1 MTLHIALGIGAGL
14 AAALLFAAVGA
25 QSLPAVMLMY
35 LAPLPILIVSL
46 GWHHLLGLL
55 ALSSG
60 ALAVSLALTPSAG
73 LAFALGPALSAWL
86 LAYLALLVRPGT
98 ATASNDNG
106 RGDERWYP
114 LGYLLLWL
122 GMAGALIGLS
132 SLVAATGGDYERY
145 RSTLE
150 QAAGSLVRREAG
162 IGRGGPLPQT
172 LGVPGG
178 DFVQLMV
185 GLAPA
190 LLGSMLTLILTVNLW
205 LAAKAVMVSGRLARP
220 WPDVAATRMP
230 VAAVIGLAA
239 AFLLARAGGFA
250 GIAGVAL
257 VGGLTMAFA
266 MQGLAVVHWA
276 SRGRPGRTALLTV
289 AYGLTFLIGYIFLPA
304 FALLGIA
311 DSALPLRRGLGPRP
325 PSST

>member
-1 MTLHIALGIGAGL
+1 MTLHVALGIGAGL

-60 ALAVSLALTPSAG
+60 AIAVSLALSPSAG

-86 LAYLALLVRPGT
+86 LAYLALLTRPG
-98 ATASNDNG
+98 TASNDNG
-106 RGDERWYP
+106 LGDERWYP
-114 LGYLLLWL
+114 LGHLLLWL

-162 IGRGGPLPQT
+162 VERGAPLPQA

-178 DFVQLMV
+178 DFVQLMT

-190 LLGSMLTLILTVNLW
+190 LLGSMLTLVLTINLW
-205 LAAKAVMVSGRLARP
+205 LAARVVTISGRLARP

-230 VAAVIGLAA
+230 MAAVLGLAA
-239 AFLLARAGGFA
+239 AFLLARTEGFA
-250 GIAGVAL
+250 GVAGVAL

-276 SRGRPGRTALLTV
+276 SRGRPGRTALLTI
-289 AYGLTFLIGYIFLPA
+289 AYGLTFLIGYLFLPA

-311 DSALPLRRGLGPRP
+311 DSVLPLRRGLGPRP